1 MSLENEHEP
10 LPPDEEF
17 AGDPD
22 DARLLERI
30 LQETIAADDAAALEL
45 IRGVARQSR
54 FPDTTEI
61 GAVEEVVAAIIA
73 RRFGTRVPLPQ
84 LVRRVAN
91 SLVDLPEAT
100 IRLERIW
107 QEARSR

>member
-1 MSLENEHEP
+1 MNREQEHEP
-10 LPPDEEF
+10 LPPDGEF

-30 LQETIAADDAAALEL
+30 LQETISTEQAGALEL
-45 IRGVARQSR
+45 IRGVARQSQYT
-54 FPDTTEI
+54 DTTDI
-61 GAVEEVVAAIIA
+61 GAVEEVVSAIIA

-84 LVRRVAN
+84 LVRRVGSA
-91 SLVDLPEAT
+91 LIEQPEAT

-107 QEARSR
+107 QEARNR

>member
-1 MSLENEHEP
+1 MNREREHEP

-17 AGDPD
+17 GGDPS

-30 LQETIAADDAAALEL
+30 LQETISAEHAEALEL

-54 FPDTTEI
+54 YADTTDI
-61 GAVEEVVAAIIA
+61 AAVEEVVAAIIA
-73 RRFGTRVPLPQ
+73 RRFKTRQPLPQ
-84 LVRRVAN
+84 LVRRVAH
-91 SLVDLPEAT
+91 SLVEQPEAT